1 MFYDYLIANLKLYF
15 DRFEDQ
21 LQNELP
27 EPSNAAY
34 KQEKEKE
41 EIGAEIGEEPA
52 EEDPLAEAYS
62 EAQKDMACARMEK
75 EPEFTDM
82 CKDPL
87 KKKKKKKKS
96 S

>member
-1 MFYDYLIANLKLYF
+1 MQAYERVEKQIVDAYADLDNQQDQEMFYDYLIANLKLYF

-41 EIGAEIGEEPA
+41 EIIYG
-52 EEDPLAEAYS
+52 LYV
-62 EAQKDMACARMEK
+62 
-75 EPEFTDM
+75 
-82 CKDPL
+82 
-87 KKKKKKKKS
+87 
-96 S
+96 